1 MLERKRD
8 NEAVASVLDLKARGS
23 RLSDDKKFR
32 RELAA
37 TLEHAGRAL
46 QRAQKVDGK
55 RGHKLRNGLLLAT
68 GAGAA
73 AVAASN
79 DDLRG
84 KLTPARNDL
93 RGSTAATSVVQE
105 TLELELPVATV
116 YNQWT
121 QFEQFPR
128 FMDGVEEVRQLD
140 DSRLHWVAQV
150 GGRRV
155 EWEAKILEQHP
166 DRQISWAS
174 EDGRKT
180 RGTVSFEPLG
190 DKRTLLTLSMSYQLE
205 GIQERLGSALGF
217 DRRRVRGDLERSKQ
231 LIESQGSESGGWRG
245 EISGGTATSTGKAA
259 APATTTS
266 PKEGAAS

>member
-1 MLERKRD
+1 MLKRKRS
-8 NEAVASVLDLKARGS
+8 NEAVGSVLDLKARGA
-23 RLSDDKKFR
+23 RLSEDKKLR

-46 QRAQKVDGK
+46 QRAERVD
-55 RGHKLRNGLLLAT
+55 RRRSHKLRNGLLLAT

-73 AVAASN
+73 AVAAGN
-79 DDLRG
+79 DDLRA
-84 KLTPARNDL
+84 KLAPLLDDL
-93 RGSTAATSVVQE
+93 RGATAATSVVQE

-128 FMDGVEEVRQLD
+128 FMDGVEQVRQLD
-140 DSRLHWVAQV
+140 DSRLHWVASV
-150 GGRRV
+150 GGRRA
-155 EWEAKILEQHP
+155 EWDAKILEQHP

-174 EDGRKT
+174 EDGRTT

-205 GIQERLGSALGF
+205 GIQERLGSAVGF
-217 DRRRVRGDLERSKQ
+217 DRRRVRGDLERFKQ
-231 LIESQGSESGGWRG
+231 LIESQASESGGWRG
-245 EISGGTATSTGKAA
+245 EISGGAATSTGKAA

-266 PKEGAAS
+266 PEGGAAS